1 MKDIFEAKSNE
12 PSDTTNLTTS
22 NPTVQPTSSSLPMS
36 ASPSWLSHGVIAG
49 IVVGC
54 IAAIVLG
61 AVGAIFMKKYKIRST
76 NSTGF
81 PHESALAS
89 SVEPPLGELPAERR
103 AQEILSSYQDRAEI
117 SGTSRRYPIELNAS
131 EPTVPELSTE
141 NHRFR
146 V

>member
-1 MKDIFEAKSNE
+1 MKEIFEAKSNE
-12 PSDTTNLTTS
+12 PSNTTNLTTS
-22 NPTVQPTSSSLPMS
+22 NSTVQPSSSSSPISTSSSL
-36 ASPSWLSHGVIAG
+36 LSHGVIAG

-61 AVGAIFMKKYKIRST
+61 AVGAILMKKCKLRST
-76 NSTGF
+76 KSMGF
-81 PHESALAS
+81 PHDSALAS

-117 SGTSRRYPIELNAS
+117 PGTSRRYPIELNAS